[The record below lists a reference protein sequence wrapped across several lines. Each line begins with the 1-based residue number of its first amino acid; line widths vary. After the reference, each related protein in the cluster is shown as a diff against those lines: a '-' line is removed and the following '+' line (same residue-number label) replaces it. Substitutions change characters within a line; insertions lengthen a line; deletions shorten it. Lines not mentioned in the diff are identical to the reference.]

1 MKTKMNK
8 REKCD
13 VVNFKKVKMYV
24 SAIKPESTVNAVEH
38 STLDY
43 CVARSVSES
52 AFDWHRNNIHTR
64 VSFSFQIFV
73 QT

>member
-13 VVNFKKVKMYV
+13 VVNFKKVKSYV

-52 AFDWHRNNIHTR
+52 AFD
-64 VSFSFQIFV
+64 
-73 QT
+73 